1 MKNIFI
7 AAIASAMLL
16 VSCTKEVTLPLK
28 TVPPTMV
35 IEGNITN
42 EQGPY
47 TVLLRKTV
55 DFNNKNSYPPVTG
68 AAVTIADDA
77 GFSETLKETSP
88 GVYQTTAL
96 VGTPGRTYTLKVLA
110 EGKNY
115 NATSTM
121 PQPVPME
128 DVKFE
133 LFTSKGDSGKPEYS
147 ALPVFTD
154 PADVANSYRFIMKV
168 NGKLNTEYFVLNDNT
183 FNGQKNEQILFDPGA
198 EINAG
203 DTVELEFRCTD
214 RNNYLYFFTL
224 SQFNSDGPYNTT
236 PTNPPSNIKGDF
248 AYGIFSAHTVQR
260 KTAVVNP

>member
-1 MKNIFI
+1 M
-7 AAIASAMLL
+7 AAASALL
-16 VSCTKEVTLPLK
+16 LISCTKEVNLPLK
-28 TVPPTMV
+28 TVPPTIV

-42 EQGPY
+42 EKGPY

-55 DFNNKNSYPPVTG
+55 DFNNKNTYPPVEG
-68 AAVTIADDA
+68 ATVTISDDA
-77 GFSETLKETSP
+77 GSIDTLTETSP
-88 GVYQTTAL
+88 GVYQTATL
-96 VGTPGRTYTLKVLA
+96 VGTPGRTYTLNMLA
-110 EGKNY
+110 EGKSY

-121 PQPVPME
+121 PQPVVL
-128 DVKFE
+128 DNVKFE

-147 ALPVFTD
+147 ALPEFTD
-154 PADVANSYRFIMKV
+154 PANVANTYRFIMRV
-168 NGKLNTEYFVLNDNT
+168 NDTLNTEYFVLNDNT
-183 FNGQKNEQILFDPGA
+183 FNGQKNEYILFDPGA

-236 PTNPPSNIKGDF
+236 PTNPPSNIKGDP

-260 KTAVVNP
+260 KTTVVTP